1 METSRLI
8 QSVVDAAM
16 NIPGVKWLM
25 GDASLESN
33 TGEGHRGGYILGG
46 DRDTYY
52 PLLWDWIIA
61 ELEVRTV
68 LDVGC
73 GEGHATAYFKRKG
86 CRVLGIEGSA
96 TAIRDSPDPGILVRH
111 DYVGGPYRP
120 DVTYDLAWSC
130 EFVEHVEERYLPNFL
145 ETFRHAGR
153 YVFLTHA
160 LPGQPGWHH
169 VNCQEPGYW
178 IDKLFSIGF
187 SFDYDL
193 TIEARRKA
201 GHGYFAKTG
210 LVFTRDERIPSIA
223 DPPLASVVV
232 CTFNRKRMLLD
243 CLDALLAQTY
253 ARFEVVVV
261 DDGSE
266 DDTGQAMKR
275 FSGDAR
281 VRYIRQKHAGLAS
294 ARNLGIRNSE
304 GEMICF
310 IDDDCIA
317 DRRWLQNIVGAYS
330 NGDIGG
336 VGGRIINHEPW
347 TTPKTLLERFLHKS
361 GLYQQRYVGEFLV
374 GANSSYRRAALE
386 AVNGFDGSLLKD
398 EDADI
403 GMRIIATGMR
413 FAYAPKA
420 MVYHRTRGGFR
431 GLLAQVYGYGTGHM
445 MVYRKYPSRHSV
457 ARQVL
462 RRLGSIV
469 LNAIRTPIRLAGCLW
484 QDDMTLYVM
493 EPLIN
498 SAILA
503 AETAGIISELIM
515 PTKPQRT

>member
-1 METSRLI
+1 MS
-8 QSVVDAAM
+8 SCDA
-16 NIPGVKWLM
+16 
-25 GDASLESN
+25 DDYY
-33 TGEGHRGGYILGG
+33 EG
-46 DRDTYY
+46 
-52 PLLWDWIIA
+52 LWDWIMDG
-61 ELEVRTV
+61 LGVMTV
-68 LDVGC
+68 LDAGS
-73 GEGHATAYFKRKG
+73 GECRSTEYFRYRG
-86 CRVLGIEGSA
+86 CRILGMGASA
-96 TAIRDSPDPGILVRH
+96 TPIMGPPAKGNP
-111 DYVGGPYRP
+111 VGRGCADGPYVP
-120 DVTYDLAWSC
+120 GGTYDLAWSC
-130 EFVEHVEERYLPNFL
+130 MSVDEGHTQNLL
-145 ETFRHAGR
+145 DAFRNAGR
-153 YVFLTHA
+153 YVFISDA
-160 LPGQPGWHH
+160 APPQPGR
-169 VNCQEPGYW
+169 NRGNLQEPAYW
-178 IDKLFSIGF
+178 VERMAGVGF

-193 TIEARRKA
+193 TVKARRMA
-201 GHGYFAKTG
+201 GRGCFADTG
-210 LVFTRDERIPSIA
+210 LVFARDMPKQPMA
-223 DPPLASVVV
+223 DNPMVTVVL
-232 CTFNRKRMLLD
+232 CTYNRKQLLVE
-243 CLDALLAQTY
+243 CIGAILSQTY
-253 ARFEVVVV
+253 SRFEIVVV
-261 DDGSE
+261 DDGS
-266 DDTGQAMKR
+266 DDGT
-275 FSGDAR
+275 GDAIGGFPVDGR
-281 VRYIRQKHAGLAS
+281 IKFLRQSHLGLAS
-294 ARNLGIRNSE
+294 ARNVGIENSK
-304 GEMICF
+304 GGIVCF

-330 NGDIGG
+330 DGDIGG

-498 SAILA
+498 SAILT